1 MATGDNSHLAMEEC
15 STVEFGR
22 LMMENMYESYMTGHL
37 CDFSVK
43 VEGNTYR
50 VHKIVLASCSDYFK
64 AVFSHDMLESRQEYV
79 ELKGLTEKGVH
90 PLIKYAYT
98 GSVILTLD
106 NIQDVICA
114 ATFLQMTAAVDL
126 CIEYLKKKMTFDNA
140 EELLGIGEILSIPTL
155 KVHYREYILEN
166 FLQFSETESFL
177 KLDPDTLIDYLIDDH
192 LRTTTELQLL
202 KAALRWYEHDPK
214 ARECKAFDVLDKI
227 RYVVDGWPAIEYAM
241 KNEPFRSNKKCRD
254 IVKFCTEYMVNATKR
269 YTYYDHRTRVR
280 FETKTLVQFGGV
292 TMFDLYEDTEMPP
305 DDFGDRCGWERNHFY
320 HTDLKHWFPLGCVRV
335 MEAMSHLTVTE
346 VNDCSILC
354 GGYVYDMDEDLAS
367 RSATRQVRMF
377 TPSHLSIWDME
388 SMKHERAQH
397 AAVYLPGNIYVIG
410 GKDNKQPLASVEK
423 HECEEG
429 MWYYV
434 KPLPKPLYDH
444 AAAVAEGKIYVT
456 GGVEV
461 TPTNKMWCFDPLLN
475 KWHKKASLLQ
485 ARAGHGMVSL
495 GGVLYVCG
503 GYREMGFEGP
513 NTESCLDSVE
523 SYTLQTRQ
531 WTSLAPMPISAYD
544 VGIVVLNEKILVAGG
559 ETLGG
564 DLISNIQ
571 QYDPQQN
578 RWTQYGRLER
588 QLKGLGLCAV
598 TVKFAKKGPGDDYV
612 KAFTETEAAS
622 NVCMVDAG
630 HIEDSDDTDDS
641 EFFLL

>member
-1 MATGDNSHLAMEEC
+1 ML
-15 STVEFGR
+15 
-22 LMMENMYESYMTGHL
+22 MENMYNSYMTGHL
-37 CDFSVK
+37 CDFTVK
-43 VEGNTYR
+43 VEGSTYEI
-50 VHKIVLASCSDYFK
+50 HKIVLASCSDYFK

-79 ELKGLTEKGVH
+79 ELKGLTKKGVQ
-90 PLIKYAYT
+90 PLIKYAYS

-114 ATFLQMTAAVDL
+114 ATFLQMNSAVEL

-155 KVHYREYILEN
+155 KVYYRQYILDN
-166 FLQFSETESFL
+166 FIQFSETDSFL
-177 KLDPDTLIDYLIDDH
+177 RLDAETLTDYLLDDQ

-214 ARECKAFDVLDKI
+214 ARESKAFDVFDKI
-227 RYVVDGWPAIEYAM
+227 RYVIDGWPAIEYAM

-254 IVKFCTEYMVNATKR
+254 ILKFCTEYMVNATKR

-292 TMFDLYEDTEMPP
+292 TTFDLYEDNEMP
-305 DDFGDRCGWERNHFY
+305 DDYGDRCGWERNHFY
-320 HTDLKHWFPLGCVRV
+320 HKDLRHWFPLGCVRV
-335 MEAMSHLTVTE
+335 MEAMSHLTCTE
-346 VNDCSILC
+346 VNDSSILC

-367 RSATRQVRMF
+367 RSATRTVRMF
-377 TPSHLSIWDME
+377 TPSHLSVWDME
-388 SMKHERAQH
+388 NMKHERAQH
-397 AAVYLPGNIYVIG
+397 AAAYLPGNIYVIG

-423 HECEEG
+423 HDCDEG
-429 MWYYV
+429 VWYYV

-444 AAAVAEGKIYVT
+444 AAAAADGKIYVT
-456 GGVEV
+456 GGVEI
-461 TPTNKMWCFDPLLN
+461 TPTNKMWCFDPSLN

-495 GGVLYVCG
+495 NGTLYVFG
-503 GYREMGFEGP
+503 GYKEVSFENP
-513 NTESCLDSVE
+513 DSDSCLDSVE
-523 SYTLQTRQ
+523 SYSLKTRQ
-531 WTSLAPMPISAYD
+531 WTYLTSMLVGAYD
-544 VGIVVLNEKILVAGG
+544 VSVVVLNEMILVAGG
-559 ETLGG
+559 ETVAGNL
-564 DLISNIQ
+564 LHNIQ
-571 QYDPQQN
+571 QYDPEN
-578 RWTQYGRLER
+578 NYWSHYGRLER
-588 QLKGLGLCAV
+588 QLKGVGLCAV
-598 TVKFAKKGPGDDYV
+598 TVKYAKKGPGDDYV

-630 HIEDSDDTDDS
+630 HTEDSDDTDDS